1 MLKMIKRAKRW
12 SKRATTLKLWSI
24 ASRRCWM
31 SIAIRLAR
39 AASGK
44 DKIAF
49 CGYHGWHDW
58 YLSANLGSNKNLD
71 GHLLP
76 GLDPNGVPRNL
87 KNTVFPFQYNDFEGL
102 ENLVLKE
109 DIGVIKM
116 EVARNVGPENN
127 FLHNERKIC
136 S

>member
-1 MLKMIKRAKRW
+1 MK
-12 SKRATTLKLWSI
+12 SKE
-24 ASRRCWM
+24 
-31 SIAIRLAR
+31 
-39 AASGK
+39 
-44 DKIAF
+44 KILF

-116 EVARNVGPENN
+116 EVSRNAPPVNN
-127 FLHNERKIC
+127 FLFRYRTSSLKEYMIKIGGALSQFVSC
-136 S
+136 CRDE